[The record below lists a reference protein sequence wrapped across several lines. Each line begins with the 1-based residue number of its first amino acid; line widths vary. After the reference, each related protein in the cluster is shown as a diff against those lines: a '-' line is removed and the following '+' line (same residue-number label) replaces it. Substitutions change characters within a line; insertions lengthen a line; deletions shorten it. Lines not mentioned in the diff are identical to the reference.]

1 MDFDINNIVR
11 CSRRK
16 HGKRSCN
23 AKKFTVAVEDLH
35 VSFKTF
41 GGEVQALRGVSFD
54 LYKGETLAIVGESG
68 CGKSVTANTIM
79 GLIPQPAGKLKM
91 GKFYLKE
98 KI

>member
-1 MDFDINNIVR
+1 MEKRKYAPLDESHGGTAVAQEPNKLRKRNKTFTDVMLSVR
-11 CSRRK
+11 
-16 HGKRSCN
+16 
-23 AKKFTVAVEDLH
+23 DLH

-79 GLIPQPAGKLKM
+79 
-91 GKFYLKE
+91 
-98 KI
+98 